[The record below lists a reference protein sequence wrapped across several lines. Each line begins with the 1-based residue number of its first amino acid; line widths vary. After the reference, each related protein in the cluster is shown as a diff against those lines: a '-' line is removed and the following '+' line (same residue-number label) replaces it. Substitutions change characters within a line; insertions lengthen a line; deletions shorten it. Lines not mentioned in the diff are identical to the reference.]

1 MDSPGSSPSAPFLG
15 RAYLEVSFSIA
26 VWGASFVATKAALQ
40 EVSPATIV
48 WLRFAMGTAV
58 LAFATAWRGE
68 LAPVGRRDLAYFA
81 GLGLLGIT
89 FHQWLQSTGLVTAQA
104 TTSAWIVTSSPV
116 FLVILG
122 RIVLGE
128 RLGGIRLAGIGI
140 AALGVL
146 LVVTRGDFGAILAG
160 AGRLGSRG
168 DLLVLLSSLN
178 WAVVTVLSRRGLA
191 SHPAARMT
199 LYTMGF
205 GWLLAT
211 PWLLAGPGFAE
222 IGRLGPRG
230 WTAVVFLGIFCSGLA
245 YIGWYDALKV
255 IPAARLSVFLYL
267 EPLVTLILALGLGQ
281 ERWSV
286 VPLLGGAV
294 IVLGVVLVNRRPSLK
309 TG

>member
-1 MDSPGSSPSAPFLG
+1 LFA
-15 RAYLEVSFSIA
+15 IA
-26 VWGASFVATKAALQ
+26 VWGASFVATKAALV
-40 EVSPATIV
+40 EASPATIV

-58 LAFATAWRGE
+58 LAFATARRGE

-89 FHQWLQSTGLVTAQA
+89 LHQWLQSTGLVTAQA
-104 TTSAWIVTSSPV
+104 TTSAWIVTTSPV
-116 FLVILG
+116 FLVLLG
-122 RIVLGE
+122 RLVLGE
-128 RLGGIRLAGIGI
+128 RLGGTRLAGVGI

-146 LVVTRGDFGAILAG
+146 LVVTRGDFGAIFAG
-160 AGRLGSRG
+160 SIGVMGRFGSRG
-168 DLLVLLSSLN
+168 DLLVLLSSVN

-205 GWLLAT
+205 GWLFAT

-230 WTAVVFLGIFCSGLA
+230 WTAVVFLGIFCSSLA
-245 YIGWYDALKV
+245 YIGWYDALKA

-267 EPLVTLILALGLGQ
+267 EPLVTMILALGLGQ

-294 IVLGVVLVNRRPSLK
+294 IVLGVVLVNRRPRLK
-309 TG
+309 AG